1 MRKLSLLLI
10 VFLAL
15 STGVRAQL
23 VKSTVTKA
31 GSPEDNALEEISNTT
46 DPAQKLVLIDKF
58 NADFGKG
65 DLAIIGNDLYVSY
78 YSDAGNYQKMA
89 DYAQKILALDPDN
102 FTAALHLARAES
114 QMGNAAGVF
123 DAGEKLSGIINR
135 YNAQT
140 PPAGADAADWTS
152 LHQQALADQQ
162 DQIRYVQS
170 LMTNALYKVQA
181 PADRAAFAERYI
193 ALFPD
198 SSFTTYCV
206 KIAATSY
213 QEAQNLPK
221 MAVAAEKALTLDPNS
236 TDMMLILADYYSS
249 SGAQLDKASTYA
261 KKAIELL
268 PAAKAPDGVS
278 ADQWQKQVTFQ
289 TGIAWS
295 AQGQVLINKN
305 DLAGAASAFQKAS
318 PMLKGDVNSY
328 ARNLYRLGF
337 TDARLQKIPEARA
350 ALTEAISYNTPF
362 KALAQQTLDKLGP
375 APPPKRTGRGNS
387 Q

>member
-1 MRKLSLLLI
+1 
-10 VFLAL
+10 
-15 STGVRAQL
+15 
-23 VKSTVTKA
+23 
-31 GSPEDNALEEISNTT
+31 
-46 DPAQKLVLIDKF
+46 
-58 NADFGKG
+58 
-65 DLAIIGNDLYVSY
+65 
-78 YSDAGNYQKMA
+78 
-89 DYAQKILALDPDN
+89 
-102 FTAALHLARAES
+102 
-114 QMGNAAGVF
+114 
-123 DAGEKLSGIINR
+123 
-135 YNAQT
+135 
-140 PPAGADAADWTS
+140 
-152 LHQQALADQQ
+152 
-162 DQIRYVQS
+162 
-170 LMTNALYKVQA
+170 
-181 PADRAAFAERYI
+181 
-193 ALFPD
+193 
-198 SSFTTYCV
+198 
-206 KIAATSY
+206 
-213 QEAQNLPK
+213 